1 MREFLPT
8 IIGVM
13 FKAVLDL
20 LSGGEDAGGLGK
32 GVLIFALILTLF
44 GVLNTLKNRQ
54 TEKWKGLAI
63 HAAIWVFGYFGFK
76 LLAIL
81 VIIVVLA
88 AVFTRGEIFAGLANM
103 IGSASSGSTETFRYA
118 SFYYERSDEFKEWS
132 LYNDCG
138 NYAVLRNTENGNMVT
153 VYPHN
158 NDGLVSDDTGKLYYP
173 K

>member
-138 NYAVLRNTENGNMVT
+138 NYAVLRNTENGK
-153 VYPHN
+153 YRSAYSY
-158 NDGLVSDDTGKLYYP
+158 GRSGIAG
-173 K
+173 